1 MKITEIITEALKDT
15 SRDALMK
22 AQQNIEQNRNADA
35 EAFKRD
41 LFANN
46 MTPAQRQAKAQ
57 AEKMKAVTTV
67 QPDEFGLRA
76 PALSKRKAS
85 LDSAI
90 KKFETIKN
98 ACNFAEERGL
108 NVREIRS
115 DMNDVYTQYFSD
127 NGHKDDYVSLNE
139 YLDKRIAMLKTIF
152 ARARML
158 KKDGSIRG

>member
-1 MKITEIITEALKDT
+1 MKINEIITES
-15 SRDALMK
+15 SRGSIADQLAPI
-22 AQQNIEQNRNADA
+22 QQQRMADY
-35 EAFKRD
+35 ERDFK
-41 LFANN
+41 ANN
-46 MTPAQRQAKAQ
+46 MTPAQRQAQAQ
-57 AEKMKAVTTV
+57 AEKMKAVTSV
-67 QPDEFGLRA
+67 QSDEYGFRSPG
-76 PALSKRKAS
+76 LSKRKAN
-85 LDSAI
+85 LDTAI

-127 NGHKDDYVSLNE
+127 NGHRDDYTGLNE

-158 KKDGSIRG
+158 KKNGEIKG